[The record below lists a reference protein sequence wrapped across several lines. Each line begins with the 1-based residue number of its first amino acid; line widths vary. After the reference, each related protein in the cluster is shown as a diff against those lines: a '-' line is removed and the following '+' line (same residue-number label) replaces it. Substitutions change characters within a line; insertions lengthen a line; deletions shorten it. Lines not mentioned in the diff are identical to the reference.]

1 MMLTVSLA
9 LAAVGII
16 FAAFV
21 KGVTGL
27 GFPVI
32 AVPVVAQFLDPQ
44 TTVVAISIPTFLMNI
59 IQVIQGDASLATV
72 RRFLPL
78 MVCAIPA
85 SIIGTAILA
94 TASGALITGILGI
107 IVTVYTTLSLLR
119 VRLVIPPA
127 RERQIGV
134 IVGLCSGLM
143 GGATGMFSPPL
154 IIYMT
159 ALQLPKATFV
169 SAISLC
175 FIAGQVPQ
183 LVSLLRYQLMTGPR
197 LSMAA
202 LCCLVGAGGFLAGM
216 RLQHAISQQLFA
228 KVVLV
233 VLLLVGLNLLR
244 VGLRAAW

>member
-59 IQVIQGDASLATV
+59 IQVIQGEASLATV

-202 LCCLVGAGGFLAGM
+202 LCCLERFSLDRKNKPA
-216 RLQHAISQQLFA
+216 
-228 KVVLV
+228 
-233 VLLLVGLNLLR
+233 
-244 VGLRAAW
+244 

>member
-216 RLQHAISQQLFA
+216 CLQHAISQQLFA